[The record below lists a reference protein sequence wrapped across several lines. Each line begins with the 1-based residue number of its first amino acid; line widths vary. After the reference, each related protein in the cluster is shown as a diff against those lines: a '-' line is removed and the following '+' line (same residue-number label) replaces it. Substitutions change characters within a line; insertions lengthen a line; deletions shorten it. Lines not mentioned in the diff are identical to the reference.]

1 MRHLSNFIR
10 VFGVSFSLLTAS
22 VVFADEAVSV
32 KEADALIKDDIANAQ
47 VLIEMCPTL
56 IGKNA
61 KFDQNIKQM
70 VASYLSNYSDKSASV
85 ESLQKDGEF
94 QSLLKD
100 AREAAKEVEKSEQ
113 KSVCEDVLNFEG

>member
-70 VASYLSNYSDKSASV
+70 VASYLSNYSDKSASI

>member
-10 VFGVSFSLLTAS
+10 IFGVSFTLLAAP

-47 VLIEMCPTL
+47 VLMEMCPNL

-61 KFDQNIKQM
+61 KFDQNIKKM
-70 VASYLSNYSDKSASV
+70 VGSYLSNYSDKSASLD
-85 ESLQKDGEF
+85 SLQKDAEF
-94 QSLLKD
+94 KTLLKD
-100 AREAAKEVEKSEQ
+100 AREAASEVDKAEQ
-113 KSVCEDVLNFEG
+113 KSVCDEVLNFEG

>member
-10 VFGVSFSLLTAS
+10 VLGISFSLLTAS

-47 VLIEMCPTL
+47 VLIEMCPAL
-56 IGKNA
+56 IGKNE

-70 VASYLSNYSDKSASV
+70 VASYLSNYSDKSASI

>member
-1 MRHLSNFIR
+1 MRHLSTFIR
-10 VFGVSFSLLTAS
+10 VLGVSFSLLTAPAI
-22 VVFADEAVSV
+22 FADTTVST

-47 VLIEMCPTL
+47 VLIEMCPSL

-61 KFDQNIKQM
+61 KFDQNIKKM
-70 VASYLSNYSDKSASV
+70 VSSYLSNYSDKSASL

-100 AREAAKEVEKSEQ
+100 AREAAKEVEKPEQ
-113 KSVCEDVLNFEG
+113 KSVCDDVLNFEG

>member
-10 VFGVSFSLLTAS
+10 FFGVSFTLVAAS
-22 VVFADEAVSV
+22 VAFADEAVSV

-47 VLIEMCPTL
+47 VLIEMCPNL

-61 KFDQNIKQM
+61 KFDQNIKKM
-70 VASYLSNYSDKSASV
+70 VGSYLSNYSDKTASI
-85 ESLQKDGEF
+85 ESLQKDAEF

-100 AREAAKEVEKSEQ
+100 ARSASTEVEKSEQ
-113 KSVCEDVLNFEG
+113 KSVCEDVLNFEE

>member
-10 VFGVSFSLLTAS
+10 VLGVGFSLLTAS

-47 VLIEMCPTL
+47 VLIEMCPAL

-70 VASYLSNYSDKSASV
+70 VASYLSNYSDKSASI